1 MTKIRLAAV
10 VVLLH
15 ALGAFAA
22 QLDGIVFK
30 GGDVAV
36 KTSDIERYIEENT
49 PPEPEE
55 KAAMLN
61 NPDIYR
67 EMAEMLYTIQ
77 ILAAEAESMPD
88 FDREQA
94 EWTARIMYQRRI
106 ISDYRAKYVK
116 QMLKD
121 VNWDAMAE
129 EEYKVNKQN
138 YMTDEKVKAS
148 HILIKVNESRND
160 DSAKALAQEL
170 RERLLK
176 GEDFAKLAKQYS
188 EDPSAERNAGS
199 LGFFKRGQMV
209 QPFEEVA
216 FAMQE
221 PGELSEVVRT
231 PFGYHIIMYHDR
243 TAPEQIPFQSVKG
256 KIVEQLQ
263 TQMGNKLWQDK
274 LIAIR
279 SSKEIIVDDKLLENL
294 QQKYQT
300 QKQKNSVL

>member
-1 MTKIRLAAV
+1 MTKIKLATV
-10 VVLLH
+10 VVLLY
-15 ALGAFAA
+15 ALGAFSA

-36 KTSDIERYIEENT
+36 TTSDIERYIEENT

-77 ILAAEAESMPD
+77 ILAAEAENMPD

-106 ISDYRAKYVK
+106 ISDYRAKFVK
-116 QMLKD
+116 QKLKD

-129 EEYKVNKQN
+129 EDYKVNKQN

-170 RERLLK
+170 RERVLN

-209 QPFEEVA
+209 QPFEEAA
-216 FAMQE
+216 FAMKK
-221 PGELSEVVRT
+221 PGELSDVIRT
-231 PFGYHIIMYHDR
+231 PFGYHVIMYHDR
-243 TAPEQIPFQSVKG
+243 TSPEQIPFQSVKG

-279 SSKEIIVDDKLLENL
+279 SSDEIIVDDKLLKEL

-300 QKQKNSVL
+300 KK